1 MSTKSSLGSIGE
13 EIKCTLEIR
22 KIFQRFGTPH
32 FPCGAHAF
40 ESPNPKPQMALKT
53 T

>member
-1 MSTKSSLGSIGE
+1 VKRSSAHWKYG
-13 EIKCTLEIR
+13 
-22 KIFQRFGTPH
+22 KIFHKFGTPH

-40 ESPNPKPQMALKT
+40 ESPNPKLKMALKT